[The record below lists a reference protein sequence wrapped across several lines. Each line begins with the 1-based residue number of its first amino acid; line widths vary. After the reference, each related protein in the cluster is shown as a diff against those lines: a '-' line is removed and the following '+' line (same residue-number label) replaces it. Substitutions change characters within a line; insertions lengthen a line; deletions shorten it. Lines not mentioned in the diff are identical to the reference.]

1 MRARL
6 LLTTALLLLLAAA
19 PSHAATNPVFDDETA
34 ADIQA
39 ALDEATAVQ
48 GVCYGVRLE
57 VDDGE
62 TGTFTG
68 SFEVLSAATGPACRG
83 SVVLQASLT
92 YTSEFSELEDSA
104 FWSVVSDL
112 PGAPTPTDLRR
123 LGLSA
128 GALLDDGK
136 SEQTLLNAVLALPAL
151 TAERVPGVVPLV
163 LVEATAAPPAQA
175 APTDTPGSDR
185 VRTHLTSLA
194 LLGLLLV
201 GAVVVALYAAFGRR
215 NLVDDRWLDPDVQA
229 RRWQQHYPP
238 SNVHPTDPETP

>member
-6 LLTTALLLLLAAA
+6 LPATALLLLLAAA
-19 PSHAATNPVFDDETA
+19 PARAATNPVYDDETA

-57 VDDGE
+57 VDDNE
-62 TGTFTG
+62 SGTFTG
-68 SFEVLSAATGPACRG
+68 SFAVLSAATGAACRG

-92 YTSEFSELEDSA
+92 YTSDFSEAEDSA

-112 PGAPTPTDLRR
+112 PNPPTPIDLRR

-128 GALLDDGK
+128 GALLDDSN
-136 SEQTLLNAVLALPAL
+136 SEQTLLNAALALPAL
-151 TAERVPGVVPLV
+151 TAEKVPGVVPLV

-185 VRTHLTSLA
+185 VRTHLTSLV
-194 LLGLLLV
+194 LLGLLLL
-201 GAVVVALYAAFGRR
+201 GAVVIGLYAVLGRR
-215 NLVDDRWLDPDVQA
+215 NLGDHGWFDADVQR
-229 RRWQQHYPP
+229 RRWQQPYPP
-238 SNVHPTDPETP
+238 SNVHPADPEAR